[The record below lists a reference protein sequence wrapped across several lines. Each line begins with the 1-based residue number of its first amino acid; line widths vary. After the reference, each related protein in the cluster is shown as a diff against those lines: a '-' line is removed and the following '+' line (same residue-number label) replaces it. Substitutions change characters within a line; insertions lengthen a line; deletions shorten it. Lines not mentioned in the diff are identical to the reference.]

1 MSLKLCVAE
10 DDLEFLPP
18 PGQCWGFQYAWPHWV
33 SAVLKREQTKGFV
46 YAQQALYKPSYTP
59 AQKRITSLL
68 LVPEQDGDLAT
79 TTGPEKDTVGPLP
92 SALACFSGE
101 GSLELST
108 TS

>member
-1 MSLKLCVAE
+1 MATLGFYSAE
-10 DDLEFLPP
+10 D
-18 PGQCWGFQYAWPHWV
+18 
-33 SAVLKREQTKGFV
+33 QTKDFA
-46 YAQQALYKPSYTP
+46 YARQALYKLSYTP

-68 LVPEQDGDLAT
+68 FVPEQDGDLGT

-108 TS
+108 TSWAGSICFE